1 MWTNLDNIMCS
12 EISQKEEDKYYRVSL
27 IRGI

>member
-1 MWTNLDNIMCS
+1 MWMNLDNIMLS
-12 EISQKEEDKYYRVSL
+12 EISQKEEDKYYTMSL